1 MLNVRRVVDAE
12 GAVVCGEGSG
22 VGRGLDGDVTLGLTN
37 IWLVFKAWR
46 LRGDDQG
53 SKSLGAGR

>member
-1 MLNVRRVVDAE
+1 MCGRVW
-12 GAVVCGEGSG
+12 CG
-22 VGRGLDGDVTLGLTN
+22 GRGLDGDVNLGLIN

-53 SKSLGAGR
+53 SKSLGAGQ